1 MVQSDQQI
9 YCLSGCWKKGGPANI
24 KAEVREQ
31 MEKGNW
37 KYEGKPHSLTK
48 TMIFK
53 IVFKIAKKLKSL

>member
-9 YCLSGCWKKGGPANI
+9 YCLSGSWKKGGPENV

-31 MEKGNW
+31 MEKGNR
-37 KYEGKPHSLTK
+37 KYEGRLHNLTK

-53 IVFKIAKKLKSL
+53 IFFKIVKSLRSL